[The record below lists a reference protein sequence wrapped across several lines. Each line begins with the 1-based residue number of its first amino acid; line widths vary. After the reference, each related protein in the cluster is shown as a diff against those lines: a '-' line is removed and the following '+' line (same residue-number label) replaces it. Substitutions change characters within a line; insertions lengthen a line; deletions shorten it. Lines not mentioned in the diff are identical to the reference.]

1 MEIENNK
8 LEKVVNFLKSKKL
21 IITLLLSASLIFF
34 STLWY
39 PLIYAAALVLIVGIC
54 LFDFNDIFCTL
65 IFSSMLG
72 CFLVPFISST
82 IVAFV
87 AIVVKYIIDVK
98 KKRAPFLKM
107 PFAVTTLICV
117 LYSLIHYEIND
128 LGVYQGLMII
138 AFLYFIYFV
147 VVYRKQLNLRRYFD
161 YLFLGLIVSI
171 VISVLVYFIPGT
183 ETLVFDSNYGYV
195 MTSMHDKVAYVDG
208 EYVRIVLLSFHVN
221 HLAAFC
227 LFAMAFSSIFVLTKK
242 GKTKLQI
249 VYYILMY
256 VANLAVGLL
265 TLSKAFIIVFAF
277 EIFVTLIYYIIK
289 HKKQA
294 FKIIGIVLAVIGL
307 FCVVFRHRFIDIF
320 ERFFVYNY
328 DTLLGMLTTGRSG
341 IWQQYANAIL
351 ESPLKLLF
359 GFGLFSKEQLLI
371 GPHNFYIFL
380 LYRFGIIGILLIAYL
395 IYCYCKSV
403 NNKLNFS
410 VRKSLVFLT
419 FLVIGLQ
426 ESCIDERFYFFVI
439 GIAFMFIKD
448 KPKNVE
454 KQTQKFIEE
463 SKNKEEI
470 KNS

>member
-1 MEIENNK
+1 MEIKNSL
-8 LEKVVNFLKSKKL
+8 LEKVINFAKSKKL
-21 IITLLLSASLIFF
+21 IITLLFSSLLIFA
-34 STLWY
+34 STFWY
-39 PLIYAAALVLIVGIC
+39 PFIYAAALVLIVGIC
-54 LFDFNDIFCTL
+54 FFDFNDIFCTL
-65 IFSSMLG
+65 IYSSMFG
-72 CFLVPFISST
+72 CFLIPFISST
-82 IVAFV
+82 VVAFV
-87 AIVVKYIIDVK
+87 TIVVKYIIDVK
-98 KKRAPFLKM
+98 KKRAEFLKM
-107 PFAVTTLICV
+107 PFIITTIICM
-117 LYSLIHYEIND
+117 LYSLIHYEVND
-128 LGVYQGLMII
+128 LGAYQGLMII
-138 AFLYFIYFV
+138 AFLYFVYFV
-147 VVYRKQLNLRRYFD
+147 VVYRKKLNLRRYFD
-161 YLFLGLIVSI
+161 YLFLGLVVS
-171 VISVLVYFIPGT
+171 VIISALVYIIPGT
-183 ETLVFDSNYGYV
+183 QTLVFDGTYGYV
-195 MTSMHDKVAYVDG
+195 MTAMKDKVAYVDG

-242 GKTKLQI
+242 GKTKQQI
-249 VYYILMY
+249 IYYILMY
-256 VANLAVGLL
+256 VANLAIGLL

-277 EIFVTLIYYIIK
+277 EVFVTLIYYIIK

-294 FKIIGIVLAVIGL
+294 FKIIGIVLAIIGL
-307 FCVVFRHRFIDIF
+307 FCLVFRHRFVDVF

-359 GFGLFSKEQLLI
+359 GFGLFSQEQLLI

-419 FLVIGLQ
+419 FLIIGLQ

-448 KPKNVE
+448 KPKNQEQGQLLIESQETKKE
-454 KQTQKFIEE
+454 K
-463 SKNKEEI
+463 
-470 KNS
+470 

>member
-1 MEIENNK
+1 MEMKNSIVQRILDYLKINK
-8 LEKVVNFLKSKKL
+8 LM
-21 IITLLLSASLIFF
+21 ITLLLSSVFIFASTF
-34 STLWY
+34 WY
-39 PLIYAAALVLIVGIC
+39 PLIYVAALILIVGIC
-54 LFDFNDIFCTL
+54 FFNFNDIFCAL

-72 CFLVPFISST
+72 CFLIPFIAST
-82 IVAFV
+82 IVGFIT
-87 AIVVKYIIDVK
+87 IVIKYIIDVK
-98 KKRAPFLKM
+98 KKRAEFLKV
-107 PFAVTTLICV
+107 PFIVTTIICV
-117 LYSLIHYEIND
+117 FYSLIHYEIND
-128 LGVYQGLMII
+128 LGFYQGLMII

-147 VVYRKQLNLRRYFD
+147 VVYRKQLNLRRFFD
-161 YLFLGLIVSI
+161 YLFLGLVVSV
-171 VISVLVYFIPGT
+171 VISALVYVIPGT
-183 ETLVFDSNYGYV
+183 QTLVFDSTYGYI
-195 MTSMHDKVAYVDG
+195 MTAMKDKVAYVDG

-242 GKTKLQI
+242 EKTKSQTI
-249 VYYILMY
+249 YYILMY

-265 TLSKAFIIVFAF
+265 TLSKAFMVVFAF
-277 EIFVTLIYYIIK
+277 EVFVTLIYYIIK

-294 FKIIGIVLAVIGL
+294 FKIIGIVLALIGI
-307 FCVVFRHRFIDIF
+307 FCLMFRHRFIDIF

-359 GFGLFSKEQLLI
+359 GFGLFSQEQLLI

-380 LYRFGIIGILLIAYL
+380 LYRFGIIGILMIAYL
-395 IYCYCKSV
+395 IYSYCKSV

-426 ESCIDERFYFFVI
+426 EACIDERFYFFVI

-448 KPKNVE
+448 KPKKFEEQHTMIESTE
-454 KQTQKFIEE
+454 K
-463 SKNKEEI
+463 KEE
-470 KNS
+470 KK